1 MMYLGI
7 FETSFIINLCI
18 LTATTYTVRHAQKPE
33 NQAAVT
39 YMSVGTASATF
50 VGVLVHHTYQQVW
63 PKLQQRIHLLRHCR
77 GQQSE
82 GFEEAGVDTQAQT
95 PTMTIVECPSSRSP
109 EPEAQLFISS
119 ASFTELRKPFL
130 SKQYI
135 SDL

>member
-7 FETSFIINLCI
+7 FETSFIINLGI
-18 LTATTYTVRHAQKPE
+18 LAAATVRHAQKPE

-39 YMSVGTASATF
+39 YMSVGIAFATF

-82 GFEEAGVDTQAQT
+82 GFEEAGVDNQAQT

-109 EPEAQLFISS
+109 SLKLKFLFHI
-119 ASFTELRKPFL
+119 LH
-130 SKQYI
+130 
-135 SDL
+135 